1 MMIHAPVTYVLE
13 CNLIPSCTCH
23 LSLFKKY
30 PALQMEYEDSSL
42 DSEDDDDSVIYD
54 SNVDEAL
61 RS

>member
-1 MMIHAPVTYVLE
+1 MHVI
-13 CNLIPSCTCH
+13 CH
-23 LSLFKKY
+23 LFKKY

-42 DSEDDDDSVIYD
+42 DSEDDDDSVFYD